1 MGQYTIIGKKDD
13 SNGALI
19 KVKLSGNVEETKA
32 QVITFINGGHTYKTS
47 GGATVRVV
55 RGRSGDYLRTDANNT
70 EKDNLENVP
79 NY

>member
-19 KVKLSGNVEETKA
+19 KVKLSTNVEQTKEA
-32 QVITFINGGHTYKTS
+32 VITFINNGHTYKTS
-47 GGATVRVV
+47 GGATVHVV
-55 RGRSGDYLRTDANNT
+55 KGSTGNYLRTDATNT
-70 EKDNLENVP
+70 EKDNLEKVP